1 MTVKQANDLRNDV
14 NSQQVLPDDIK
25 NQVGSLLGNAELSE
39 DEADSILLAQAIS
52 EHDGSFLSFDSV
64 IAGYNKL
71 HGTNFDEENL
81 VNG

>member
-1 MTVKQANDLRNDV
+1 MTVKQANDLRNDI

-25 NQVGSLLGNAELSE
+25 NHVGSALGNTELLE
-39 DEADSILLAQAIS
+39 DETDAILLAQAIS
-52 EHDGSFLSFDSV
+52 EHDGSFISFDSV
-64 IAGYNKL
+64 IEGYNKL

>member
-1 MTVKQANDLRNDV
+1 MTVKQANDLRSDV
-14 NSQQVLPDDIK
+14 DNQQVLPDDIK
-25 NQVGSLLGNAELSE
+25 NQAGSVLGNTELSE

-52 EHDGSFLSFDSV
+52 EHDGSFVSFNNV
-64 IAGYNKL
+64 IEGYNQL

>member
-14 NSQQVLPDDIK
+14 KSKQVLPDDIK
-25 NQVGSLLGNAELSE
+25 NHVGSALGNTELLE
-39 DEADSILLAQAIS
+39 DETDAILLAQAIS
-52 EHDGSFLSFDSV
+52 EHDGSFISFDSV
-64 IAGYNKL
+64 IEGYNKL